1 MKSGKSCV
9 KETGDLSE
17 KIESLGRIPEDAFL
31 VTADVVGLYPSI
43 PHNVGLKA
51 LYEKLEERSDEKVSS
66 TNLVDMVEFALKNNF
81 FEFDSKVKQQTSDTA
96 IGTKFVPPYACI
108 FMDKVEIDFLETLAA
123 KPLV

>member
-1 MKSGKSCV
+1 M
-9 KETGDLSE
+9 
-17 KIESLGRIPEDAFL
+17 
-31 VTADVVGLYPSI
+31 GLYPSI

-51 LYEKLEERSDEKVSS
+51 LYEKLEERSDEKVPS

-81 FEFDSKVKQQTSDTA
+81 FEFDSKVKQQTSDTT

>member
-1 MKSGKSCV
+1 MKTGKSYV
-9 KETGDLSE
+9 KDTRDFLG
-17 KIESLGRIPEDAFL
+17 KTKSLGRIPEDAFL

-51 LYEKLEERSDEKVSS
+51 LYEKLEERSDEKVPS

-81 FEFDSKVKQQTSDTA
+81 FEFDSKVKQQTSDTT

-108 FMDKVEIDFLETLAA
+108 FMDKVEINFLETLAA